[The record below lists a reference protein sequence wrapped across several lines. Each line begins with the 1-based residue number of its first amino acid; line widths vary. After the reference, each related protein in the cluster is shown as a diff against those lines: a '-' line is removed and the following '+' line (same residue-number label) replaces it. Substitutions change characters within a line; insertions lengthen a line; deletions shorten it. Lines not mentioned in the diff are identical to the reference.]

1 MFRFG
6 VLILIQNHEGK
17 LLDREFWRTTFKVVI
32 ASSIAGAI
40 SWVLTK
46 LLPLRATDN
55 SFFSTFP
62 KFFLIAVSS
71 LILYIVI
78 CWLLKI
84 KEVQPLI
91 DRINKILFRNVKTA
105 PKENNDED

>member
-1 MFRFG
+1 MLAKHLASCD
-6 VLILIQNHEGK
+6 VNH
-17 LLDREFWRTTFKVVI
+17 
-32 ASSIAGAI
+32 I
-40 SWVLTK
+40 SWILTK

-62 KFFLIAVSS
+62 KFFLIAGSS

-91 DRINKILFRNVKTA
+91 DRINKILFRNVKAA